1 MSLSPAF
8 EELNFG
14 FIESYKSTKND
25 FVGTTMFLFVI
36 FSAFSSIS
44 IVLNQRQK
52 RNRFNSIVLSDSNQK
67 LDDLIWLLK
76 VSIKQIDNPNFR
88 ATGTFF
94 NPREES
100 KDQEFPDIDKQTA
113 AVREKKKLLGS

>member
-8 EELNFG
+8 EELDFG
-14 FIESYKSTKND
+14 FTESYNSTNND

-52 RNRFNSIVLSDSNQK
+52 RNRFNSIVL
-67 LDDLIWLLK
+67 
-76 VSIKQIDNPNFR
+76 
-88 ATGTFF
+88 
-94 NPREES
+94 
-100 KDQEFPDIDKQTA
+100 
-113 AVREKKKLLGS
+113 